1 MVRRLAGG
9 PLKVGWETRW
19 GFQVWDRAGAG
30 MQNIGPHPWKLGAG
44 IFESLSLMML
54 SVFAVT
60 LLVFVYKVFY
70 KD

>member
-1 MVRRLAGG
+1 
-9 PLKVGWETRW
+9 
-19 GFQVWDRAGAG
+19 

>member
-1 MVRRLAGG
+1 
-9 PLKVGWETRW
+9 
-19 GFQVWDRAGAG
+19 
-30 MQNIGPHPWKLGAG
+30 MQNISPHPWKLGAG
-44 IFESLSLMML
+44 IFESLGLMML

>member
-1 MVRRLAGG
+1 MVRRLAGA
-9 PLKVGWETRW
+9 LKVGWEHDGASRC
-19 GFQVWDRAGAG
+19 GQSRGWDAEHR
-30 MQNIGPHPWKLGAG
+30 PHPWKLGAG

-60 LLVFVYKVFY
+60 LLVSVYKVFY